1 MKIQPRHVGDVVV
14 LDVDGEILGGPDT
27 EAFEAAVQSTL
38 ANGGRKVLVN
48 LSGVQWINSTGLGI
62 LIAGF
67 TTMQRGGGALKLLNV
82 SERIAGLLAITR
94 LSTIFQSF
102 QREDEALRSFD

>member
-1 MKIQPRHVGDVVV
+1 MKIQERQVGDVVV

-27 EAFEAAVQSTL
+27 DAFEGAVQSAL
-38 ANGGRKVLVN
+38 AGGSRKLLVN
-48 LSGVQWINSTGLGI
+48 LGGVHWINSTGLGI

-67 TTMQRGGGALKLLNV
+67 TAMQRGGGALKLVNV
-82 SERIAGLLAITR
+82 SDRIAGLLAVTR

-102 QREDEALRSFD
+102 QHEDEALRSFD

>member
-1 MKIQPRHVGDVVV
+1 MKLQPRQVGDVVV
-14 LDVDGEILGGPDT
+14 FDVDGEILGGPDT
-27 EAFEAAVQSTL
+27 DAFEVAVQSAL

-48 LSGVQWINSTGLGI
+48 LGGVHWVNSTGLGI

-67 TTMQRGGGALKLLNV
+67 TTMQRGGGALKLVNV
-82 SERIAGLLAITR
+82 SERIAGLLAVTR

-102 QREDEALRSFD
+102 QHEDEALRSFD

>member
-1 MKIQPRHVGDVVV
+1 MRIQQREVGDVVV

-27 EAFEAAVQSTL
+27 EAFEGAVQSAL
-38 ANGGRKVLVN
+38 AGGRRKVLVN
-48 LSGVQWINSTGLGI
+48 LGGVHWINSTGLGI

-67 TTMQRGGGALKLLNV
+67 TAMQRGGGAFKLVNV

-102 QREDEALRSFD
+102 QHEDEALRSFD